1 MPARRVPQQWRLTMA
16 KKRIDVNVTAPGAF
30 SHDYYA
36 VARDETGR
44 EIAYAY
50 GRDPRDA
57 TAKVVQKVRS
67 MYGSDA
73 EILY

>member
-1 MPARRVPQQWRLTMA
+1 MA
-16 KKRIDVNVTAPGAF
+16 KKRIDVSVTEPFLGNP
-30 SHDYYA
+30 SYYA

-44 EIAYAY
+44 EVAYAY
-50 GRDPRDA
+50 GKDRREA

>member
-1 MPARRVPQQWRLTMA
+1 MA
-16 KKRIDVNVTAPGAF
+16 KKRIDISITEPHLGC
-30 SHDYYA
+30 SDYYA
-36 VARDETGR
+36 VARTDSGQQV
-44 EIAYAY
+44 AYAY
-50 GRDPRDA
+50 GRDRREA